1 MDFPG
6 DVLIFFRF
14 NLLSLFQLFQYEVN
28 VKAEG
33 DQGVGKVAHDA
44 YGIGAVISDEIVKV
58 FFRDAQKK
66 NVAVSHY
73 GVNTG
78 LAAQDGK
85 FPETSLF

>member
-1 MDFPG
+1 LRLNGGSKPELIFRVQGSTVLDFPG

-44 YGIGAVISDEIVKV
+44 YGIGAVISDDVGVK
-58 FFRDAQKK
+58 
-66 NVAVSHY
+66 
-73 GVNTG
+73 
-78 LAAQDGK
+78 
-85 FPETSLF
+85 